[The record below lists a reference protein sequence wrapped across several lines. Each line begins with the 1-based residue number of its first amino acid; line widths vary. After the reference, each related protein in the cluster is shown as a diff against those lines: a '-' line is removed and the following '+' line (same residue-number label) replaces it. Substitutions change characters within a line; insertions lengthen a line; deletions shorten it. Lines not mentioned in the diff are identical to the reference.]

1 MSETSKEHKKTAPR
15 QVNFAIVT
23 VSTSRYAKNESGQTY
38 TDASADLASNL
49 LKAAGH
55 FVLSKRLVSDDLP
68 MIRSSLTQL
77 VEDPQIQAILTF
89 GGTGVTPTDV
99 TIESVLPLIEK
110 ELPGF
115 GEIFRRLSYDQIGTA
130 AILTRCTAGLIR
142 GKCVFCIPGSPQ
154 AVETALTT
162 LIIPEIGHV
171 LAHAR
176 G

>member
-1 MSETSKEHKKTAPR
+1 MSETSREHKRTAPT
-15 QVNFAIVT
+15 QVRFAILT
-23 VSTSRYAKNESGQTY
+23 VSTSRYEKKESRQTY
-38 TDASADLASNL
+38 TDVSADLASRL
-49 LKAAGH
+49 LTAAGH
-55 FVLSKRLVSDDLP
+55 FVVSKRLVSDDLP
-68 MIRSSLTQL
+68 MIRASLTQL

-89 GGTGVTPTDV
+89 GGTGITPTDV
-99 TIESVLPLIEK
+99 TIESVLPIVEK

-115 GEIFRRLSYDQIGTA
+115 GEIFRRLSYEQIGTA

-154 AVETALTT
+154 AVETALTA
-162 LIIPEIGHV
+162 LVIPEIGHV